1 MASFPTETLTP
12 PSEVFSETLVDEMT
26 ANQPVDVIE
35 AVIASLDT
43 DKTAMVSQSNG
54 GYTWKFKYGTIEAF
68 VHLTGTSDED
78 TLTVWARVLKAPF
91 KNEAQLLKEVMELNW
106 STTLEARF
114 ALMVDEIVVVSS
126 RLMADI
132 SPGEISRSITIVA
145 SLADEYDEPLQ
156 AKYC

>member
-1 MASFPTETLTP
+1 
-12 PSEVFSETLVDEMT
+12 
-26 ANQPVDVIE
+26 
-35 AVIASLDT
+35 
-43 DKTAMVSQSNG
+43 MVSQSNG

-68 VHLTGTSDED
+68 VHLSGISDED
-78 TLTVWARVLKAPF
+78 TLTVWATVLKAPF

-114 ALMVDEIVVVSS
+114 ALMADEIVIVSS

>member
-1 MASFPTETLTP
+1 MASFPSETLTP
-12 PSEVFSETLVDEMT
+12 PSEIFSETLVDEMT

-68 VHLTGTSDED
+68 VHLSGISDED
-78 TLTVWARVLKAPF
+78 TLTVWATVLKAPF

-114 ALMVDEIVVVSS
+114 ALMADEIVVVSS